1 MMHDILLPR
10 AEPAG
15 PFFSRVSRDVFSHWQ
30 RLAERRGGIP
40 YRADL
45 DPAEIPRLLPHLFI
59 VERIR
64 STGRFFFRLSGT
76 GIREI
81 MGFENTN
88 HFLDELLHGEDL
100 EAVSAMFAEVMEQ
113 GACIR
118 SIEGL
123 TYSDRSYRRVEILR
137 LPLRA
142 ADGEPR
148 LVLGSLSRVEDED
161 ESGASFGRVKN
172 RQVIHI
178 RNDVEPR
185 STFQVSGQVA
195 GE

>member
-1 MMHDILLPR
+1 M
-10 AEPAG
+10 AA
-15 PFFSRVSRDVFSHWQ
+15 
-30 RLAERRGGIP
+30 RRGGIP
-40 YRADL
+40 FRADL
-45 DPAEIPRLLPHLFI
+45 DPADIPRLLPHLFI

-123 TYSDRSYRRVEILR
+123 TYDDRSYRRVEILR

-142 ADGEPR
+142 ADGEAR
-148 LVLGSLSRVEDED
+148 LVLGCLSRIEDED
-161 ESGASFGRVKN
+161 TPGSARGTVKN

-178 RNDVEPR
+178 HNDVEPR
-185 STFQVSGQVA
+185 STFQAPGQSA
-195 GE
+195 GQ

>member
-1 MMHDILLPR
+1 MHSLLLAPDES
-10 AEPAG
+10 EPA
-15 PFFSRVSRDVFSHWQ
+15 FLSQLSRDLYAYWHRQSQ
-30 RLAERRGGIP
+30 RRGGVP
-40 YRADL
+40 FRADIE
-45 DPAEIPRLLPHLFI
+45 PTEIPRLLPHLFI

-64 STGRFFFRLSGT
+64 NTGRFFFRLSGT
-76 GIREI
+76 GIRDI

-100 EAVSAMFAEVMEQ
+100 KTVSTIFTQVMEQ

-142 ADGEPR
+142 ADGECR
-148 LVLGSLSRVEDED
+148 LVLGGLSRVGDD
-161 ESGASFGRVKN
+161 CRPGVAGGAVKD
-172 RQVIHI
+172 RQVIRI
-178 RNDVEPR
+178 ANDVAPR
-185 STFQVSGQVA
+185 STF
-195 GE
+195 